1 MELRGIPKNLRE
13 NLLCEYTCKTCGK
26 KGGDE
31 KKFNGILAMVLK
43 LLSSLLN
50 LIPQFQVKHRI
61 LNYSIFSL
69 GFLGIPL
76 KKGRG
81 RR

>member
-1 MELRGIPKNLRE
+1 MELRGRPKNLRE

-43 LLSSLLN
+43 LLSSLLRTV
-50 LIPQFQVKHRI
+50 Q
-61 LNYSIFSL
+61 

-76 KKGRG
+76 KMGRG